1 MCRHVTNRLQQK
13 CPTCEHFLSSAC
25 FSFVA
30 SDRRPSTWDFSS
42 LRHFICSSTSVTCNI
57 VLVTITINFTTKS
70 SSPPSPPQSLLQSPL
85 SILALLL
92 SPLSSSPWSSSK
104 LLPMYHYC
112 HHHHHHQNHHHHRH
126 HIKLTIIIVPIII
139 TLFFFITRSTPL
151 HSLQLYTTF
160 LVSCTFVINGNVS
173 DSLTL
178 LIGRGSGGG
187 GGSPL
192 WLCQSICTVCEW
204 GGTQTSL
211 CDDFFYGY
219 GSFFLFFLHFH
230 FGTLGYMF
238 FIPPPPPP
246 QKRHKPVRKNQYL
259 NIIMWNSATQWALL
273 PGGWRLLSPQQFS
286 PQSSVSVIP
295 AVLLV
300 GRCTGKQWKSWSSC
314 NTVHNNFFFF

>member
-1 MCRHVTNRLQQK
+1 MCRHMINGLQQK

-57 VLVTITINFTTKS
+57 VLVTITINITTKS
-70 SSPPSPPQSLLQSPL
+70 SSPPQSLLQSPL

-92 SPLSSSPWSSSK
+92 SPLSSSPPPWSK

-126 HIKLTIIIVPIII
+126 HIKPTIIIVPIII
-139 TLFFFITRSTPL
+139 TLFFLITRSTPL

-178 LIGRGSGGG
+178 LRGRGSGGG
-187 GGSPL
+187 GGKSTLVMSVNLYSVWVGGYTNITMWWFFL
-192 WLCQSICTVCEW
+192 WLR
-204 GGTQTSL
+204 
-211 CDDFFYGY
+211 FF
-219 GSFFLFFLHFH
+219 FFFFLHFH

-238 FIPPPPPP
+238 FYPSPPPPP
-246 QKRHKPVRKNQYL
+246 QKDTNLSERINILTLSCEIRQL
-259 NIIMWNSATQWALL
+259 NGHSY
-273 PGGWRLLSPQQFS
+273 
-286 PQSSVSVIP
+286 P
-295 AVLLV
+295 AVGIFCLL
-300 GRCTGKQWKSWSSC
+300 
-314 NTVHNNFFFF
+314 NNFLLKVASLWFQLCC

>member
-1 MCRHVTNRLQQK
+1 MCRHVINGLQQK

-70 SSPPSPPQSLLQSPL
+70 SSPSSPPQSLLQSPL

-112 HHHHHHQNHHHHRH
+112 HHHHRHQNHHHHRH
-126 HIKLTIIIVPIII
+126 HIKLTITIVPIII
-139 TLFFFITRSTPL
+139 TLFLLITRSTPL

-178 LIGRGSGGG
+178 LRGRGSGGG
-187 GGSPL
+187 GGESTLVMSVNLYSVWVGGYTNITMWWFFL
-192 WLCQSICTVCEW
+192 WLQ
-204 GGTQTSL
+204 
-211 CDDFFYGY
+211 FFFC
-219 GSFFLFFLHFH
+219 SFFIFILVHWAICFLS
-230 FGTLGYMF
+230 
-238 FIPPPPPP
+238 PPPPPKKDTNLSERINILTLSCEIW
-246 QKRHKPVRKNQYL
+246 QL
-259 NIIMWNSATQWALL
+259 NGHSY
-273 PGGWRLLSPQQFS
+273 
-286 PQSSVSVIP
+286 P
-295 AVLLV
+295 AVGVFCLL
-300 GRCTGKQWKSWSSC
+300 
-314 NTVHNNFFFF
+314 NNFLLKVASLWFQLCC